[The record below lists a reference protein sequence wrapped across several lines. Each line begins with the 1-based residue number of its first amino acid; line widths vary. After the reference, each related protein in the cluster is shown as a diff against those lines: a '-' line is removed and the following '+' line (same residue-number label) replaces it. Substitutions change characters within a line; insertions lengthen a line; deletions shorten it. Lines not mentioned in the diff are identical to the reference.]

1 MAVLA
6 PFGPGGID
14 TWSGAAGRCGVV
26 LGVARRARTP
36 EDATDRQPA
45 ASVDGSVVV
54 IADVVLDNRRE
65 LSAALGLP
73 DHIDVP
79 DSRFVLE
86 AYERWGPEEM
96 AGCLIGAFAVA
107 VVDQRRGGVLLARDH
122 VGTRPLVVHQRPDT
136 VAFASNA
143 LALTAFA
150 GVGHDLDRERA
161 AEVLALVFASERTFV
176 EGVCWVGA
184 GETRWIAAGGVRARR
199 WWQPDLG
206 QVVDLGSGPAHADA
220 LRAVFEEAVAAK
232 LRTTGRVGVQ
242 LSGGLDSGSVAATAA
257 RLLAP
262 EPLRTYTS
270 VPPAGW
276 AGTAPGRSIADERPA
291 VEDLAAMHPTLRPR
305 FVSVAGA
312 SLFEGYEDLWEL
324 GAGPTRN
331 PANRLWGDAI
341 RYDAAADGVTALLTG
356 GLGNLWFSADGPYWL
371 AALFRVGRWP
381 RVRREARSWTAV
393 TDGSGWHTWR
403 NQLLVPLA
411 PGWLHHLAGR
421 RDNALIDNWRV
432 AIALRGERA
441 GQMDVTRLPW
451 MGASGRRRESSLKA
465 IGNGACQ
472 ADVSAAYG
480 ALLGVDAADPTSDR
494 RVIELATTQPEWARR
509 HDGVT
514 RAVVREAMADRLP
527 ASILQNRRL
536 GAQLPDWLDRLT
548 EGRQEVQDELGA
560 LRDHPPSRDLI
571 DVERLDAL
579 VRAWPDL
586 SRSPDPG
593 VVRGYRLALWRAL
606 LVSKYLRWFEERG
619 RRVGAAPRRTP
630 GA

>member
-1 MAVLA
+1 MA
-6 PFGPGGID
+6 PFGPDGID
-14 TWSGAAGRCGVV
+14 TWAGAAGRCGVV
-26 LGVARRARTP
+26 LGVARRARVP
-36 EDATDRQPA
+36 EDAADRQPA
-45 ASVDGSVVV
+45 ANADGSVVV

-65 LSAALGLP
+65 LSATLGLADRP
-73 DHIDVP
+73 DVA
-79 DSRFVLE
+79 DSRFVLA

-96 AGCLIGAFAVA
+96 PGHLLGAFALA
-107 VVDQRRGGVLLARDH
+107 VVDQQRGGVLLVRDH
-122 VGTRPLVVHQRPDT
+122 VGTRPLVLHERADV

-143 LALTAFA
+143 LALTAFT

-184 GETRWIAAGGVRARR
+184 GETRWIDAGGVRARR
-199 WWQPDLG
+199 WWRPDLG

-220 LRAVFEEAVAAK
+220 LRAVFDEAVAAK

-276 AGTAPGRSIADERPA
+276 AGTVPGRSIADERPA

-312 SLFEGYEDLWEL
+312 TLFEGYEDLWEL

-356 GLGNLWFSADGPYWL
+356 GLGNLWFSADGPDWL

-381 RVRREARSWTAV
+381 RVRREARSWTAA

-411 PGWLHHLAGR
+411 PAWLHQLAGR
-421 RDNALIDNWRV
+421 REDTLIDNWRA

-441 GQMDVTRLPW
+441 GRIDTSRLPW
-451 MGASGRRRESSLKA
+451 LAGAGRHREAWLLS
-465 IGNGACQ
+465 IGTGACQ

-494 RVIELATTQPEWARR
+494 RVIELAMTQPEWARR

-527 ASILQNRRL
+527 ASIVRNQRL

-548 EGRQEVQDELGA
+548 EGRQEVQEELGA
-560 LRDHPPSRDLI
+560 LRDHPPSRELI
-571 DVERLDAL
+571 DVERLEAL

-586 SRSPDPG
+586 ALSADHTAI
-593 VVRGYRLALWRAL
+593 RGYRLALWRAL

-619 RRVGAAPRRTP
+619 RRVGAAPRPTT